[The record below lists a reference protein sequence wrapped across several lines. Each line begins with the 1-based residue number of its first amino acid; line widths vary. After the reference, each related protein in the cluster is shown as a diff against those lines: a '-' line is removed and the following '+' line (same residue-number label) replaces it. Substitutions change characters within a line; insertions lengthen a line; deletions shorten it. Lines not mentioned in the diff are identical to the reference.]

1 VQILV
6 NSDKNIRTDAR
17 LIAYVESEVNR
28 FLKRFA
34 RRLTRV
40 EVHLSDENSHKFGVL
55 DKRCQVEAR
64 PAGHR
69 PLTVNNAAS
78 SVENALGGALTKLR
92 NSMETVFGRIQ
103 ARRTSAKPARARKE
117 PAQPKTTLKV
127 AAAGASAAAEP
138 EAIEPPAEIGRG
150 PKKKQIYQARRKSW
164 PRR

>member
-1 VQILV
+1 MA
-6 NSDKNIRTDAR
+6 DAR
-17 LIAYVESEVNR
+17 LIAFVEGEVNR
-28 FLKRFA
+28 SLKRFA

-55 DKRCQVEAR
+55 DKRCRVEAR

-69 PLTVNNAAS
+69 PLAAS
-78 SVENALGGALTKLR
+78 NGASTVENALLGALTKLR
-92 NSMETVFGRIQ
+92 NSMETVFGRIE

-117 PAQPKTTLKV
+117 PAPSKGAPKV
-127 AAAGASAAAEP
+127 AVAGATSAAEQP
-138 EAIEPPAEIGRG
+138 EAIETPAEAGRG